1 MNDYNERWTKEKFI
15 EYRKLKR
22 SGYTDKMLKG
32 HFGEDIYHSGM
43 YNKNGTS
50 LPAIL
55 KFGKFINEIK
65 ITPEKVDYSFIK
77 QPSFFIKGK
86 SDYII
91 SFFSNSIP
99 YIISLVYF
107 PLNNRETFN
116 VIFTTRNQWN
126 DYEYNLIEFL
136 KKGNLTNSE
145 FKILEDIIGE
155 ETKLNDLFPI
165 FRKISWILL
174 DFYENQIKGELLS
187 VGDTENKKKINLY
200 RNMIKDSFT
209 NILET
214 EDYVG
219 IHKYYIYKIN

>member
-22 SGYTDKMLKG
+22 SGYTDKMLKE

-43 YNKNGTS
+43 YNQNGAS

-65 ITPEKVDYSFIK
+65 ITPEKVDYSCIK

-86 SDYII
+86 SDYIV

-107 PLNNRETFN
+107 PINNRETFN

-136 KKGNLTNSE
+136 KKGNLTKIR
-145 FKILEDIIGE
+145 FKITQE
-155 ETKLNDLFPI
+155 
-165 FRKISWILL
+165 IL
-174 DFYENQIKGELLS
+174 K
-187 VGDTENKKKINLY
+187 
-200 RNMIKDSFT
+200 
-209 NILET
+209 
-214 EDYVG
+214 
-219 IHKYYIYKIN
+219 